1 MFDFEFNPKGSSLLD
16 DQLAQSGL
24 EMNVVGALIGAGASL
39 IGGIVGS
46 NEAQKQNEAAAAA
59 QAAQQALLNKQ
70 AKLQNKYNKEKFE
83 ADKENYQKM
92 AAYNFDTAVKKWQF
106 DTQIQAIQA
115 KTDAQKALMSAENT
129 QKQLTFNE
137 IGQQQAKSKNQLALD
152 EAFAEDAFAR
162 QDLLVNQLQAQ
173 GQALLGQAGK
183 SMAKKVQ
190 SIDAQVG
197 RDLAVLDASL
207 TGQINQS
214 NLEMFDITL
223 GKYAADAKAMA
234 SMMLTPEKMPDIP
247 APTKPPE
254 PKWVEPMK
262 VLPGMA
268 APYQPQ
274 STMMPLI
281 QGLGSAATN
290 LSKIDFSSPNKGG
303 NFTPPGGYNT
313 SNVAFNPQAFS
324 IQGQLAG

>member
-1 MFDFEFNPKGSSLLD
+1 MDPVSATFAGISAVSSIVGGIFGSS
-16 DQLAQSGL
+16 Q
-24 EMNVVGALIGAGASL
+24 ASKA
-39 IGGIVGS
+39 
-46 NEAQKQNEAAAAA
+46 NAEAKAYQEK
-59 QAAQQALLNKQ
+59 QQALLNKQ
-70 AKLQNKYNKEKFE
+70 AKITNKYNKEKFE
-83 ADKENYQKM
+83 ADVDNYKKM

-137 IGQQQAKSKNQLALD
+137 VAQQQAKSQNQLALD
-152 EAFAEDAFAR
+152 EAMTEDAFAR

-173 GQALLGQAGK
+173 GQAMLGQAGK
-183 SMAKKVQ
+183 VMNKKVQ
-190 SIDAQVG
+190 SLHAQVG

-207 TGQINQS
+207 TGKINQS

-247 APTKPPE
+247 APTKPPM
-254 PKWVEPMK
+254 PTFVAPPK

-268 APYQPQ
+268 SPYQSQ
-274 STMMPLI
+274 SVAMPLI
-281 QGLGSAATN
+281 QGLGGAASS
-290 LSKIDFSSPNKGG
+290 LASIDWSNPNKTDDG
-303 NFTPPGGYNT
+303 
-313 SNVAFNPQAFS
+313 
-324 IQGQLAG
+324 

>member
-1 MFDFEFNPKGSSLLD
+1 MAIGAVLGVIGAATSIFGGIKGSQD
-16 DQLAQSGL
+16 
-24 EMNVVGALIGAGASL
+24 ASAA
-39 IGGIVGS
+39 
-46 NEAQKQNEAAAAA
+46 NAANAEYQKK
-59 QAAQQALLNKQ
+59 QQELLNKQ
-70 AKLQNKYNKEKFE
+70 AELQNKYNKEKFE
-83 ADKENYQKM
+83 ADKTNYKKM

-106 DTQIQAIQA
+106 DTQVQAIQA

-137 IGQQQAKSKNQLALD
+137 IAQQQAKSKNQLALD

-162 QDLLVNQLQAQ
+162 QDLLVNQLQSQ

-247 APTKPPE
+247 APVKPPE
-254 PKWVEPMK
+254 PIWVEPMK

-268 APYQPQ
+268 AQYQPQ
-274 STMMPLI
+274 STAMPLI
-281 QGLGSAATN
+281 QGLGSAATS
-290 LSKIDFSSPNKGG
+290 LAKIDFSSPNKNQGG
-303 NFTPPGGYNT
+303 FTPGGYNT
-313 SNVAFNPQAFS
+313 SNLAFNPQAFS

>member
-1 MFDFEFNPKGSSLLD
+1 
-16 DQLAQSGL
+16 
-24 EMNVVGALIGAGASL
+24 
-39 IGGIVGS
+39 
-46 NEAQKQNEAAAAA
+46 
-59 QAAQQALLNKQ
+59 
-70 AKLQNKYNKEKFE
+70 
-83 ADKENYQKM
+83 M

-137 IGQQQAKSKNQLALD
+137 VSQQQAKSKNQLALD
-152 EAFAEDAFAR
+152 EAMAEDAFAR

-173 GQALLGQAGK
+173 GQAMLGQAGK
-183 SMAKKVQ
+183 VMNKKVQ
-190 SIDAQVG
+190 SLDAQVG

-247 APTKPPE
+247 APTKPPM
-254 PKWVEPMK
+254 PTFVAPPK

-268 APYQPQ
+268 SPYQSQ
-274 STMMPLI
+274 SVAMPLI
-281 QGLGSAATN
+281 QGLGGAASS
-290 LSKIDFSSPNKGG
+290 LASIDWGSPN
-303 NFTPPGGYNT
+303 NN
-313 SNVAFNPQAFS
+313 NED
-324 IQGQLAG
+324 

>member
-1 MFDFEFNPKGSSLLD
+1 MDPIIG
-16 DQLAQSGL
+16 
-24 EMNVVGALIGAGASL
+24 GALISSGANLLSSFFGAS
-39 IGGIVGS
+39 
-46 NEAQKQNEAAAAA
+46 EAQKQNE
-59 QAAQQALLNKQ
+59 QAKAYQEQQQALLNKQ

-92 AAYNFDTAVKKWQF
+92 ASYNFDTAVKKWQF

-137 IGQQQAKSKNQLALD
+137 IAQQQAKSKNQLALD

-247 APTKPPE
+247 APVKPPE
-254 PKWVEPMK
+254 PTWVEPMK

-268 APYQPQ
+268 PQYQPQ
-274 STMMPLI
+274 STAMPLI
-281 QGLGSAATN
+281 QGFANVATN
-290 LSKIDFSSPNKGG
+290 LAKIDWSSPNKNQGGFNLPTIGGSSGG
-303 NFTPPGGYNT
+303 NIGDLYKSYLTD
-313 SNVAFNPQAFS
+313 
-324 IQGQLAG
+324 

>member
-1 MFDFEFNPKGSSLLD
+1 MDPIIG
-16 DQLAQSGL
+16 
-24 EMNVVGALIGAGASL
+24 GALISSGTNLLSSFFGAS
-39 IGGIVGS
+39 
-46 NEAQKQNEAAAAA
+46 EAQKQNE
-59 QAAQQALLNKQ
+59 QAKAYQEQQQALLNEQ
-70 AKLQNKYNKEKFE
+70 AKLQNKYNKDKFK
-83 ADKENYQKM
+83 ADKENYQKT

-254 PKWVEPMK
+254 PTWVEPMK

-268 APYQPQ
+268 APYTPQ
-274 STMMPLI
+274 STVMPLI
-281 QGLGSAATN
+281 QGLGAAATS
-290 LSKIDFSSPNKGG
+290 LASIDWSSPNKGDKFTSPQGEKYYGPAFG
-303 NFTPPGGYNT
+303 N
-313 SNVAFNPQAFS
+313 
-324 IQGQLAG
+324 

>member
-1 MFDFEFNPKGSSLLD
+1 MAFGAVLGVIGAATSIFGGIKGSQD
-16 DQLAQSGL
+16 
-24 EMNVVGALIGAGASL
+24 
-39 IGGIVGS
+39 
-46 NEAQKQNEAAAAA
+46 AAAAN
-59 QAAQQALLNKQ
+59 AAGAEYQKKQQELLNKQ

-83 ADKENYQKM
+83 ADKENYKKM

-106 DTQIQAIQA
+106 DTQVQAIQA

-137 IGQQQAKSKNQLALD
+137 IAQQQAKSKNQLALD

-162 QDLLVNQLQAQ
+162 QDLLVNQLQSQ

-247 APTKPPE
+247 APVKPPE
-254 PKWVEPMK
+254 PIWVEPMK

-268 APYQPQ
+268 AQYQPQ
-274 STMMPLI
+274 STAMPLI
-281 QGLGSAATN
+281 QGLGSAATS
-290 LSKIDFSSPNKGG
+290 LAKIDFSSPNKNQGG
-303 NFTPPGGYNT
+303 FNLPTIGGSSGGDIGDLYKSYLT
-313 SNVAFNPQAFS
+313 D
-324 IQGQLAG
+324 

>member
-1 MFDFEFNPKGSSLLD
+1 MIGEIFGGISAVSSI
-16 DQLAQSGL
+16 
-24 EMNVVGALIGAGASL
+24 VGGIFGASQADKA
-39 IGGIVGS
+39 
-46 NEAQKQNEAAAAA
+46 NQEAKAYQEK
-59 QAAQQALLNKQ
+59 QQALLNKQ
-70 AKLQNKYNKEKFE
+70 AKITNKYNKEKFE
-83 ADKENYQKM
+83 ADVDNYKKM

-137 IGQQQAKSKNQLALD
+137 VSQQQAKSKNQLALD
-152 EAFAEDAFAR
+152 EAMAEDAFAR

-173 GQALLGQAGK
+173 GQAMLGQAGK
-183 SMAKKVQ
+183 VMNKKVQ
-190 SIDAQVG
+190 SLDAQVG

-247 APTKPPE
+247 APTKPPM
-254 PKWVEPMK
+254 PTFVAPPK

-268 APYQPQ
+268 SPYQSQ
-274 STMMPLI
+274 SVAMPLI
-281 QGLGSAATN
+281 QGLGGAASS
-290 LSKIDFSSPNKGG
+290 LASIDWGSPN
-303 NFTPPGGYNT
+303 NN
-313 SNVAFNPQAFS
+313 NED
-324 IQGQLAG
+324 